1 MLVVSLLEKYK
12 KYLKRSC
19 WILGFL
25 QAAEIFALLFLLV
38 ILFDG
43 YKLTNYFPELKT
55 YIRTQGYIDPYQ
67 FNIHLMAVEALIL
80 TPAACKGFQM
90 LTKKGRVDLISRLER
105 TFPELRTRLSTAYD
119 NSQNLNIVTK
129 KLLEDVNRQ
138 LTVIRIKKISPRKEM
153 FRSFIMLLLTCGAI
167 IFCIHQGFSFDVSPG
182 ELMDDIMGNIPDIP
196 ETTFDEDSEREVS
209 PETAF
214 KAEALIIKNGEQV
227 EMEINPSL
235 GLGFTS
241 RTDADTEYEFGENSE
256 KFNETFRYS
265 QTYTENLPEEYEPMI
280 KQYFEDLSS

>member
-43 YKLTNYFPELKT
+43 YKITNYFPELKT
-55 YIRTQGYIDPYQ
+55 FIRTQGYIDPYQ
-67 FNIHLMAVEALIL
+67 FNILLMAIEAMIL
-80 TPAACKGFQM
+80 TPLADLGFKR
-90 LTKKGRVDLISRLER
+90 LNKSNRIELISRLER
-105 TFPELRTRLSTAYD
+105 SFPELSTRLSTAYD
-119 NSQNLNIVTK
+119 NRQNINIVTK
-129 KLLEDVNRQ
+129 KLLEDVHKQ
-138 LTVIRIKKISPRKEM
+138 LTDIKIKKISPRKEM
-153 FRSFIMLLLTCGAI
+153 LRSFIIFLLACGAI
-167 IFCIHQGFSFDVSPG
+167 IFCIHQGFSFDVSPS
-182 ELMDDIMGNIPDIP
+182 ELMDDIMGNIPKIP
-196 ETTFDEDSEREVS
+196 ETTFDEDAEKEVS
-209 PETAF
+209 PDTKF

-241 RTDADTEYEFGENSE
+241 RTDADTENKFGENPD

>member
-43 YKLTNYFPELKT
+43 YKLVNYFPELKT
-55 YIRTQGYIDPYQ
+55 FIKTQGYIDPYR
-67 FNIHLMAVEALIL
+67 FYILFMAVEAMIL
-80 TPAACKGFQM
+80 TPAAYAGFE
-90 LTKKGRVDLISRLER
+90 LFNKKRRVGLINRLER
-105 TFPELRTRLSTAYD
+105 GFPELRTRLSTAYD
-119 NSQNLNIVTK
+119 NRQNINIVTK
-129 KLLEDVNRQ
+129 KLLEDVHKQ
-138 LTVIRIKKISPRKEM
+138 LTGIKIKKISPRKEM
-153 FRSFIMLLLTCGAI
+153 LRSFIILLLTCGAI
-167 IFCIHQGFSFDVSPG
+167 VFCIHQGFSFDVSPSQ
-182 ELMDDIMGNIPDIP
+182 LMDDIMGNIPDIP
-196 ETTFDEDSEREVS
+196 ETTFDEETEREVA
-209 PETAF
+209 PDTAF

-241 RTDADTEYEFGENSE
+241 RTDVDTENEFGENPD
-256 KFNETFRYS
+256 KFNDNFSYS

>member
-1 MLVVSLLEKYK
+1 M
-12 KYLKRSC
+12 
-19 WILGFL
+19 G
-25 QAAEIFALLFLLV
+25 A
-38 ILFDG
+38 
-43 YKLTNYFPELKT
+43 
-55 YIRTQGYIDPYQ
+55 
-67 FNIHLMAVEALIL
+67 EALVL
-80 TPAACKGFQM
+80 TPAVYAGYRY
-90 LTKKGRVDLISRLER
+90 LNKKGRADLIIRIER
-105 TFPELRTRLSTAYD
+105 NFPELRTRLSTAYD
-119 NSQNLNIVTK
+119 NRQNLNIVTK
-129 KLLEDVNRQ
+129 KLLEDVHRQ
-138 LTVIRIKKISPRKEM
+138 LTGIKIKKISPRKEM
-153 FRSFIMLLLTCGAI
+153 LRSFIIFLLACGAI
-167 IFCIHQGFSFDVSPG
+167 VFCIHQGFSFDVSPS